1 MAVPKCVD
9 QVFGE
14 VKVDKL
20 RLRLL
25 DMHLALPIVEIELV
39 VEVWRE
45 QVRYAGLLGKSSRVP
60 LDTEQSLPA
69 DLLAT
74 IRLIE
79 TLWIRKVAVHVY
91 PLPLRVNVFP
101 LVDLGVLI
109 VDHFEH
115 SVCVLTKIESL
126 ERL

>member
-1 MAVPKCVD
+1 
-9 QVFGE
+9 
-14 VKVDKL
+14 
-20 RLRLL
+20 
-25 DMHLALPIVEIELV
+25 MHLALPVVEIELV
-39 VEVWRE
+39 FEVWRE
-45 QVRYAGLLGKSSRVP
+45 QIRHTGLLGKSSRIP

-79 TLWIRKVAVHVY
+79 TLWVRKVALHVY
-91 PLPLRVNVFP
+91 TLALRVNVFP

-115 SVCVLTKIESL
+115 SVCVLTEIESL
-126 ERL
+126 VRL